1 MFDEIVR
8 TLGDVRLD
16 NGIEYKDEEFLQF
29 YKDMGIIRHFSVR
42 TLKQNEVVERMN
54 KILLEL
60 AKCMRLNGDLPKSFW
75 VKAVN
80 ISCYL
85 INHSPTFAINHRV
98 SKESSTTLSTTEAEY
113 MALIE
118 AAKEAL
124 WLKGLVEELGFKHRG
139 VLLQCDSQSVM
150 DLAKNQRDAATAPN
164 VGDRVPYVIVKAA
177 KGAKAYERSEDPI
190 YVLENNIP
198 IDPQYYLENQI
209 SKPLL
214 RIFEPILK
222 NASKELLQGGH
233 TRSISISTPSNSG
246 IMRFAKKQLSCIGCK
261 ALISRDC
268 PIFYRRKK
276 AQKDMAEAKLQLDR
290 RQLRARGGRSAK
302 VPSRDSSHLEINEQ
316 HNVDIQTDANVA
328 AITDTPNIEDE
339 ALNAEMTSH
348 LEGSQID
355 LPSTGRLI
363 RGQDEHSNQTTD
375 VDSFNKRNFKDSQTR
390 GIKNRLLALKLPTY
404 DKVVERAEILETDY
418 EEFSKEQKKQRH
430 KRSRAEASDK
440 NKSGGQIKRKA
451 TLQESMQSIQRVAK
465 GSLDADFDEDF
476 VCYESMIKNI
486 LPPPSTPRAT
496 GHNPAETTEAEP
508 LDEPPE
514 ILLNITVSHVEL
526 RYPYFFS
533 LRISFAGLSEAAS
546 NIFKLV

>member
-1 MFDEIVR
+1 
-8 TLGDVRLD
+8 
-16 NGIEYKDEEFLQF
+16 
-29 YKDMGIIRHFSVR
+29 MGIIRHFSVR

-98 SKESSTTLSTTEAEY
+98 SKESESHILHLKKLLSREFDMKDLGFAKILEAEY

-150 DLAKNQRDAATAPN
+150 DLAKNQVFYARTQRDAATAPN

-261 ALISRDC
+261 ALISNSDRTLCSHCKGREAELYCRAVGNAWKLKARSFIPTVIPDDTVSHQIYAVI
-268 PIFYRRKK
+268 PLRLRK
-276 AQKDMAEAKLQLDR
+276 AFGFPYM
-290 RQLRARGGRSAK
+290 
-302 VPSRDSSHLEINEQ
+302 SRDKVDLQFVTGDVELAYAQSWLGWNFPATMQEQEIM
-316 HNVDIQTDANVA
+316 APGCVA
-328 AITDTPNIEDE
+328 RA
-339 ALNAEMTSH
+339 AKMASRV
-348 LEGSQID
+348 Q
-355 LPSTGRLI
+355 GR
-363 RGQDEHSNQTTD
+363 D
-375 VDSFNKRNFKDSQTR
+375 V
-390 GIKNRLLALKLPTY
+390 
-404 DKVVERAEILETDY
+404 
-418 EEFSKEQKKQRH
+418 
-430 KRSRAEASDK
+430 
-440 NKSGGQIKRKA
+440 
-451 TLQESMQSIQRVAK
+451 
-465 GSLDADFDEDF
+465 GSLDGGQYDDD
-476 VCYESMIKNI
+476 
-486 LPPPSTPRAT
+486 
-496 GHNPAETTEAEP
+496 H
-508 LDEPPE
+508 
-514 ILLNITVSHVEL
+514 
-526 RYPYFFS
+526 
-533 LRISFAGLSEAAS
+533 
-546 NIFKLV
+546 LVVGQVIDG

>member
-1 MFDEIVR
+1 MEIGASDVTSKATVR
-8 TLGDVRLD
+8 IAVLINELYIWLTVMIATLKGKKSKIKKICDFIIDNISCENRENIVSPTVVNHVKLKTEPHPSPYQIGWIKGVPVLKADVKKKLEEFKLKLINIEDLNARVENQTGKKLKYFRLD

-209 SKPLL
+209 SK
-214 RIFEPILK
+214 I
-222 NASKELLQGGH
+222 GH
-233 TRSISISTPSNSG
+233 SVHTARVEKQNST
-246 IMRFAKKQLSCIGCK
+246 AEQL
-261 ALISRDC
+261 A
-268 PIFYRRKK
+268 
-276 AQKDMAEAKLQLDR
+276 M
-290 RQLRARGGRSAK
+290 
-302 VPSRDSSHLEINEQ
+302 
-316 HNVDIQTDANVA
+316 
-328 AITDTPNIEDE
+328 
-339 ALNAEMTSH
+339 
-348 LEGSQID
+348 
-355 LPSTGRLI
+355 
-363 RGQDEHSNQTTD
+363 
-375 VDSFNKRNFKDSQTR
+375 
-390 GIKNRLLALKLPTY
+390 
-404 DKVVERAEILETDY
+404 
-418 EEFSKEQKKQRH
+418 
-430 KRSRAEASDK
+430 
-440 NKSGGQIKRKA
+440 
-451 TLQESMQSIQRVAK
+451 
-465 GSLDADFDEDF
+465 
-476 VCYESMIKNI
+476 
-486 LPPPSTPRAT
+486 
-496 GHNPAETTEAEP
+496 
-508 LDEPPE
+508 
-514 ILLNITVSHVEL
+514 
-526 RYPYFFS
+526 
-533 LRISFAGLSEAAS
+533 
-546 NIFKLV
+546 